1 MSQKFTF
8 IIEVNKKGEC
18 LGKAFNR
25 VDAQK
30 AIAEFNA
37 LREKGMEA
45 YLFQFPV
52 ADKRSKSIEQR
63 DATTAA
69 TAQPTT
75 EQRIENET
83 EAKRVAQEAV
93 DKAELLAQENAV
105 NKIKKS
111 KNKIAGV

>member
-18 LGKAFNR
+18 LGKAFHR

-30 AIAEFNA
+30 AITEFNA

-52 ADKRSKSIEQR
+52 PDKRSKSIEQR
-63 DATTAA
+63 NATTLA
-69 TAQPTT
+69 TVQPTD
-75 EQRIENET
+75 EERAENEKESKRIAK
-83 EAKRVAQEAV
+83 EAIE
-93 DKAELLAQENAV
+93 KAELLAQENAV
-105 NKIKKS
+105 SKIKKT
-111 KNKIAGV
+111 KNKISGV